1 MLRIGDRIQGVELV
15 GLIRNSARLLR
26 KVKVINLNPGTE
38 LIAINNGVCAGSTVI
53 NDAAFAGFSVEVQCS
68 PTTHIEGDP
77 ATGTIVTYRLTAI
90 ARSGVYGSLDQVQ
103 RHLQATVSLDP
114 P

>member
-53 NDAAFAGFSVEVQCS
+53 NDAAFAGFSVARRRTSKVTRRPVRSS
-68 PTTHIEGDP
+68 PADSLQLRAAGFT
-77 ATGTIVTYRLTAI
+77 VRLTRFNGTCRLPFRWI
-90 ARSGVYGSLDQVQ
+90 RRDN
-103 RHLQATVSLDP
+103 
-114 P
+114 